1 MRPISLVVE
10 HLPPKEKVAR
20 SSRVWVEFLP
30 FFGLQHKQSL
40 SMRSSKAAGRILGD
54 NVVIIDFLL
63 LW

>member
-30 FFGLQHKQSL
+30 FFGLQHRVFQCGVVRL
-40 SMRSSKAAGRILGD
+40 LAGFWGTM
-54 NVVIIDFLL
+54 
-63 LW
+63 